1 MNKPFSK
8 GRTPRALPAGRKK
21 RSLSIHGHLTSL
33 SLEPEFWAVIDEAV
47 TASGKS
53 LAAFLTA
60 LDDERMASESPYGLA
75 AYLRLYALRF
85 VQDT

>member
-8 GRTPRALPAGRKK
+8 GRKK

-47 TASGKS
+47 TASEKS

-60 LDDERMASESPYGLA
+60 LDDERMAAESPYGLA
-75 AYLRLYALRF
+75 AYLRLYALEW
-85 VQDT
+85 TKNKL